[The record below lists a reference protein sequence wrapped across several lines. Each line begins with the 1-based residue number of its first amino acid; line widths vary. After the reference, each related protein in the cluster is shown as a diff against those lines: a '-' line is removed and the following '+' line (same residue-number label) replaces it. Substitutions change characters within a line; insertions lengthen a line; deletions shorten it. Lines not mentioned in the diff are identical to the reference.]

1 MSGNGVV
8 WERVRSRLRAFPE
21 CLAACG
27 AEVSSRRAGQYLQ
40 GRKGR
45 AGARSGALARVGV
58 ALDDR
63 RVLRPPQPSPAPP
76 RPQAA
81 AYGRCV
87 QASMAPGGRLRKDLC
102 AQEFQALRSCFAAA
116 VSGRPHPDPPP
127 RPVSGKGPAGL
138 LSFLLCSVWG
148 ARWFFRPTGP
158 RDPRRYRTSA

>member
-1 MSGNGVV
+1 MSGNGSV
-8 WERVRSRLRAFPE
+8 WGRVRSRLRAFPE

-27 AEVSSRRAGQYLQ
+27 AEVSSHRAGQHLQ

-45 AGARSGALARVGV
+45 AGPGSGAPAGGGA
-58 ALDDR
+58 ALKER
-63 RVLRPPQPSPAPP
+63 RVLRPPRPSPTPP

-116 VSGRPHPDPPP
+116 VSGRPHPDAPPS
-127 RPVSGKGPAGL
+127 PVSGDLLAFFPLSCVQCWVCAG
-138 LSFLLCSVWG
+138 SSDQTHQSS
-148 ARWFFRPTGP
+148 RRPP
-158 RDPRRYRTSA
+158 LWS